1 MNEALLHLRPHLNA
15 VKETK
20 SISSFISRRGL
31 AAFSAAVAA
40 ILTIVSGGMPA
51 SAQTMTPVT
60 MRVDVF
66 FYGSHV
72 PILYGIVGG
81 IYKKYGLDVT
91 AQTGRGSATTIQTV
105 AAGTD
110 QFGFADGGTLVKFAA
125 QGLQAKQILGILQ
138 TSPAIILSM
147 PEAGI
152 KSPKDLMGRKGGFGN
167 GSAPEQIFPALLKAA
182 GVDGSSIQ
190 RVGVDIPT
198 RDSLFIQKQIDF
210 SFGYTVAQLPLMEE
224 KCACKLNIIAYS
236 AYGLNPIANG
246 IIVSTKYA
254 NENPDVTKRFAM
266 ATAEAIDAAVKSP
279 DKAVD
284 AFFEYAK
291 GTQLSRTVVSKQWE
305 ETIKLLHTEATKGKP
320 TGVMDARDWQK
331 SIDLLVQY
339 ADVPKGVVKPEMVF
353 TNEYLVK

>member
-1 MNEALLHLRPHLNA
+1 MSSIVTGGRLSTLSA
-15 VKETK
+15 V
-20 SISSFISRRGL
+20 L
-31 AAFSAAVAA
+31 AA
-40 ILTIVSGGMPA
+40 ILTIGSSGTPA
-51 SAQTMTPVT
+51 SAQNMTPVT
-60 MRVDVF
+60 IRVDVF

-125 QGLQAKQILGILQ
+125 QGLHAKQILGILQ
-138 TSPAIILSM
+138 TSPAIVLSM
-147 PEAGI
+147 PAAGI
-152 KSPKDLMGRKGGFGN
+152 KGPKDLAGRKGGFGN
-167 GSAPEQIFPALLKAA
+167 GSAPEQIFPALLKAT

-198 RDSLFIQKQIDF
+198 RDSLFLQKQIDF
-210 SFGYTVAQLPLMEE
+210 SFGYTVTQLPLMEE
-224 KCACKLNIIAYS
+224 KCACKLNVIAYS
-236 AYGLNPIANG
+236 RYGLNPISNG

-254 NENPDVTKRFAM
+254 DENPDVAKRFAQ
-266 ATAEAIDAAVKSP
+266 ATAEAIDAAVRSP

-291 GTQLSRTVVSKQWE
+291 GTQLSRAVVTKQWE
-305 ETIKLLHTEATKGKP
+305 ETAKLLHTDATKGKP
-320 TGVMDARDWQK
+320 TGVMDAGDWQK
-331 SIDLLVQY
+331 SIDLLVEY
-339 ADVPKGVVKPEMVF
+339 ADVPKGAVKPEMVF
-353 TNEYLVK
+353 TNEYLTK